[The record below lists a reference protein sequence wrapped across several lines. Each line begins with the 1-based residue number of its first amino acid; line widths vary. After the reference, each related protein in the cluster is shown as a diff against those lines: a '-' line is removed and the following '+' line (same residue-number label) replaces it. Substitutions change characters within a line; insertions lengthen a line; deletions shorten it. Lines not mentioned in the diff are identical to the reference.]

1 VGLEFSKG
9 KLNDVL
15 GEAKDKDDQQG
26 PQPTSKKAKFWKLI
40 KRLFSFNNEGGD
52 TD

>member
-15 GEAKDKDDQQG
+15 GEAKDQDDPQAS
-26 PQPTSKKAKFWKLI
+26 QPTSKKAKLWKLI
-40 KRLFSFNNEGGD
+40 KRLFSFDHEGGD